1 MGSHHDQKKQSGSSS
16 SSLMEE
22 DHGDGGKIRKM
33 KNRGSLED
41 EDHGD
46 SERRRPQGEGEEG
59 EDLGESSS
67 ISLSGLSKIVLPPLG
82 ASGQIYQNPQVSRGW
97 IISPMNSRYRCW
109 ETFMVL
115 LVAYVAWVYPF
126 EIAFLKSAPAPS
138 KRLYVADTV
147 VDLFFAVDIVLTF
160 FLAYFDSRTQ
170 LLVRDPR
177 KIATRYLS
185 TWFIMDVAST
195 IPFDSLGYLFTG
207 KPQLG
212 ISYSLLGLLRFW
224 RLRRVKQFFTRLEKD
239 IRFSYF
245 WVRCARLLAVTL
257 FLVHSAGCLYYLLAD
272 LYPHQ
277 GKTWVGSLIP
287 NFRETSVWVRYIAAM
302 YWSITTMTT
311 VGYGDLHAVNTM
323 EMIFIIFYMLFNLGL
338 TAYIIGNMTN
348 LVVEGTR
355 RTMEFVSSGQ
365 RNSIE
370 AASNFVGR
378 NRLPPRLKEQILAY
392 MCLKFKA
399 ESLNQHQLMEQL
411 PKSICKS
418 ICQRL
423 FLPTA
428 ERVYLFKGVSREI
441 LLHLVAKM
449 KAEYIPPREDVIMQ
463 NEAPDDLYIIV
474 SGEVEI
480 IDCDLDKELVVGSL
494 QCGEM
499 FGEVGALCCRPQSF
513 TFRARTITQ
522 LLRLKTSALIE
533 AMHSRQEDYVAIIK
547 NFLQHHRKIRDLK
560 IGDFL
565 FEGGEEEVDRNMD
578 FNMLSVASTGNAAF
592 LEELL
597 KARFDPD
604 IGDSKGRTPLHIAAS
619 KGHEECV
626 LVLLRHG
633 CNIHLRD
640 INGNTAL
647 WEALSSK
654 HSSIFRI
661 LYQFAI
667 MSDPNTSG
675 DLLCTAA
682 RRNDVA
688 MMKELLKQGLNVDS
702 KDRQGRSAAQI
713 AVAENHADMVDL
725 LVMNGADVS
734 NESSPINTIKSSSE
748 NIDGQQEK
756 LIRRHHGKGDYRSN
770 SQRDTRGSG
779 CARVSIYRGHPVVRK
794 ELGCREPGRLI
805 TLPSSLEKL
814 KTIAG
819 EKFGFDARNAAVT
832 NDEGSEIDC
841 IEVIRDNDKIF
852 IVEDSSC
859 CG

>member
-1 MGSHHDQKKQSGSSS
+1 
-16 SSLMEE
+16 MEE
-22 DHGDGGKIRKM
+22 DDNETKKKKKSTAKSRDEDSTAS
-33 KNRGSLED
+33 SLE
-41 EDHGD
+41 EV
-46 SERRRPQGEGEEG
+46 EEEEEEEEEEG
-59 EDLGESSS
+59 ENSS
-67 ISLSGLSKIVLPPLG
+67 ISLAGLSKIELPPLG
-82 ASGQIYQNPQVSRGW
+82 SSGNSYNQNPQISKGW
-97 IISPMNSRYRCW
+97 IISPMDSAYRCW
-109 ETFMVL
+109 ETYMVL
-115 LVAYVAWVYPF
+115 LVAYSAWVYPF
-126 EIAFLKSAPAPS
+126 EVAFLKSSPTPS
-138 KRLYVADTV
+138 KKLYIADSV
-147 VDLFFAVDIVLTF
+147 VDVFFAVDIILTF
-160 FLAYFDSRTQ
+160 FVAYFDSRTQ
-170 LLVRDPR
+170 LLVRNPR

-195 IPFDSLGYLFTG
+195 MPFEALGYLFTG
-207 KPQLG
+207 KQHLG
-212 ISYSLLGLLRFW
+212 ISFSILGLLRFW

-239 IRFSYF
+239 IRFNYF

-272 LYPHQ
+272 LYPHE
-277 GKTWVGSLIP
+277 GKTWIGSLIP
-287 NFRETSVWVRYIAAM
+287 NFRETTVWMRYIAAM

-311 VGYGDLHAVNTM
+311 VGYGDLHAVNSM
-323 EMIFIIFYMLFNLGL
+323 EMIFIIFYMFFNLGL

-355 RTMEFVSSGQ
+355 RTMEFVSTFR

-370 AASNFVGR
+370 AASNFVSR

-441 LLHLVAKM
+441 LLHLVAQM

-474 SGEVEI
+474 SGEVEM

-494 QCGEM
+494 QSGEM
-499 FGEVGALCCRPQSF
+499 FGEVGGLCCRPQSF
-513 TFRARTITQ
+513 TFRTRTISQ
-522 LLRLKTSALIE
+522 LLRFKTSALIE

-565 FEGGEEEVDRNMD
+565 FDGGEEESDKSMA
-578 FNMLSVASTGNAAF
+578 FNLLSVASSGNAVF

-604 IGDSKGRTPLHIAAS
+604 IVDSKGKTPLHIAAS

-640 INGNTAL
+640 MSGNTAL
-647 WEALSSK
+647 WEALSSQ

-667 MSDPNTSG
+667 MSDPNTPG

-682 RRNDVA
+682 TRNDVT
-688 MMKELLKQGLNVDS
+688 MMKELLKQGLNVSS
-702 KDRQGRSAAQI
+702 KDRQGRSAVQI
-713 AVAENHADMVDL
+713 AMAENQVQMVEL
-725 LVMNGADVS
+725 LVMNGAAVS
-734 NESSPINTIKSSSE
+734 SEEESNKVMFNKETGHIRATVGEQEDCHDEGEEEHSSSRARC
-748 NIDGQQEK
+748 D
-756 LIRRHHGKGDYRSN
+756 RFD
-770 SQRDTRGSG
+770 
-779 CARVSIYRGHPVVRK
+779 CARVSIYRGHPVVRRENGCK
-794 ELGCREPGRLI
+794 EAGRLI
-805 TLPSSLEKL
+805 KLPESLDAL
-814 KTIAG
+814 RSYAG
-819 EKFGFDARNAAVT
+819 EKFGFDAGNAVVT
-832 NDEGSEIDC
+832 NEEGSEIDC

-852 IVEDSSC
+852 IVEDPSFC
-859 CG
+859 L